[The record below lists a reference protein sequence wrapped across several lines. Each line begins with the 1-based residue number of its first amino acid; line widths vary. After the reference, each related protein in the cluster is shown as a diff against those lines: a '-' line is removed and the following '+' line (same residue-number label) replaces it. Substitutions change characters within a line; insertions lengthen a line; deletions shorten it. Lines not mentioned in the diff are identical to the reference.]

1 MGFKKRKPAVFL
13 DRDGTLIPD
22 SGYLNRAS
30 QVKLYRGTAEA
41 LRLLR
46 RAGYYVF
53 VVTNQSGVAR
63 GYFSESAVKAVH
75 RKLLAL
81 LRAKGAKVDAI
92 FYCPHYPGGK
102 VKTLAKVCDCRKPK
116 TGMVKQALRKYPVD
130 LKRSFAVGDKID
142 DLQLARNAKLAGGI
156 LVGTGKGRE
165 SQMEIKGTPLAKC
178 KVVSNVLM
186 AAKYILKSAQSRN
199 PHGR

>member
-1 MGFKKRKPAVFL
+1 MGFKKQKPAVFF

-22 SGYLNRAS
+22 SGYLNRVS
-30 QVKLYRGTAEA
+30 QVKLYGGTAEA

-46 RAGYYVF
+46 RSGFYVF

-63 GYFSESAVKAVH
+63 GYFPESAVKAVH
-75 RKLLAL
+75 RKLQAL
-81 LRAKGAKVDAI
+81 LRAKSAKADAI
-92 FYCPHYPGGK
+92 FYCPYYPSGK

-130 LKRSFAVGDKID
+130 LERSYVVGDKID

-156 LVGTGKGRE
+156 LVRTGNGRE
-165 SQMEIKGTPLAKC
+165 SEKKLKGTALAKC
-178 KVVSNVLM
+178 AVVSDVLK
-186 AAKYILKSAQSRN
+186 AALCILKNSKK
-199 PHGR
+199 